1 MTPKR
6 AFLLGV
12 LAVAVVL
19 AVVVSARL
27 VRGTGS
33 RRPGPSAGTAD
44 VAAAPAGPPTGVS
57 SGAPAVVQL
66 YKDPKPVTPF
76 SVQTLDGTVLRSQDL
91 KGKVVIL
98 NFWATWCPPCRA
110 EIPDLVAL
118 QDKYRDQV
126 VVLGISMDEG
136 PAEDVRRFAE
146 KYQVNYPVAMAT
158 PAIYQ
163 AFPGMASLPTSL
175 IVDREGMVVQK
186 HIGMLNAALTEEETR
201 LLAGLPT
208 TATVERIEAD
218 KPVGLANASQVRE
231 IPGVELAR
239 LTPARRGE
247 ALLKLNEEAC
257 TCGCGLTVARCRVDD
272 PHCSVSL
279 PLAKQIV
286 DGMAALQ

>member
-12 LAVAVVL
+12 LAVAVVV

-33 RRPGPSAGTAD
+33 RTPGPSAGTAD
-44 VAAAPAGPPTGVS
+44 VAAAPVGPPTGVS

-163 AFPGMASLPTSL
+163 AFPGMSSLPTSL
-175 IVDREGMVVQK
+175 IVDRDGMVVQK

-286 DGMAALQ
+286 DEMAALP

>member
-6 AFLLGV
+6 AFLLGL
-12 LAVAVVL
+12 LAVAIVV
-19 AVVVSARL
+19 AVVASARF
-27 VRGTGS
+27 VRGTGTDA
-33 RRPGPSAGTAD
+33 SALSGTA
-44 VAAAPAGPPTGVS
+44 AGAPAPDSHAAGAS
-57 SGAPAVVQL
+57 SAPAVVQL

-76 SVQTLDGTVLRSQDL
+76 SVQTLDGKVLRSADL

-136 PAEDVRRFAE
+136 AAEDVRQFAE
-146 KYQVNYPVAMAT
+146 KFQVNYPVVMAT

-163 AFPGMASLPTSL
+163 AFPGMSSLPTSL
-175 IVDREGMVVQK
+175 IVDRDGMVVQK

-218 KPVGLANASQVRE
+218 KPVGLVNASQVRE

-247 ALLKLNEEAC
+247 ALRKLNAEAC

-286 DGMAALQ
+286 DEMAALQ